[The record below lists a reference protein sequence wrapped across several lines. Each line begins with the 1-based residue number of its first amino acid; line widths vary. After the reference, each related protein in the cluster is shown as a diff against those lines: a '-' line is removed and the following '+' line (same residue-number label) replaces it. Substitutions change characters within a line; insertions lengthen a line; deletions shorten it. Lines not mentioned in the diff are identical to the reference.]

1 MADVLVASGHKK
13 ITISSAFID
22 ISRGMKINVYTTHDK
37 LTGMTEATSDRV
49 IWRNARL
56 ATLNPDDSQP
66 YGLRDGH
73 ALLVRNGRIEAI
85 VPENDAPAGR
95 SIDLGGRLLTPGLI
109 DCHTHLVFGGSRAQ
123 EWEQRL
129 NGVSYQTISA
139 NGGGINSTVRATRES
154 SEAQLL
160 ALAQQRLDRLLRE
173 GVTTLEIKSGYG
185 LDLANERKMLRWRAA
200 LRRTMRSSCR
210 RRCSPLT
217 PRRRNIKM
225 PGRLHYAGV

>member
-1 MADVLVASGHKK
+1 MATASLVSGHKK
-13 ITISSAFID
+13 ITITSAFID
-22 ISRGMKINVYTTHDK
+22 IPRGMKINVYTTHDK

-66 YGLRDGH
+66 YGLREGH

-85 VPENDAPAGR
+85 VPENDAPAGP

-185 LDLANERKMLRWRAA
+185 LDHTR
-200 LRRTMRSSCR
+200 
-210 RRCSPLT
+210 
-217 PRRRNIKM
+217 
-225 PGRLHYAGV
+225 